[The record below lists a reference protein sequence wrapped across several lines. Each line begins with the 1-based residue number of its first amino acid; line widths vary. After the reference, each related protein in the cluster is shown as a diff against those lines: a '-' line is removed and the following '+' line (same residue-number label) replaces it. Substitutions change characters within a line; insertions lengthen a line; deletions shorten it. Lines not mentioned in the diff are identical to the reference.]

1 MEPLT
6 YTSDEL
12 RSYLPTGW
20 DIVGDEP
27 AWDDKKHQLTIT
39 VLDNVDF
46 DWPVVITAAAADEHG
61 RMRALDLAMDDVFR
75 TRLGRHTRGMGFAG

>member
-1 MEPLT
+1 MEQLT

-20 DIVGDEP
+20 EIVGEP
-27 AWDDKKHQLTIT
+27 SWDDKKNQLTVT

-46 DWPVVITAAAADEHG
+46 DWPVVVSAADAEEHG
-61 RMRALDLAMDDVFR
+61 RLGALDRAMDDVFR
-75 TRLGRHTRGMGFAG
+75 SRLGRHTRGMGFAS